1 MTAFIAL
8 YRGETVSGAQLVA
21 VTADPGLVRDFTARL
36 ITDDPKPE
44 EDRRD
49 GLRLV
54 EEKEKAES
62 TTNSATSK
70 QNPSS
75 KGVHKW

>member
-1 MTAFIAL
+1 MTVFIAL

-21 VTADPGLVRDFTARL
+21 VTADPALVRDFAARL

-54 EEKEKAES
+54 GDSREDEQA
-62 TTNSATSK
+62 
-70 QNPSS
+70 
-75 KGVHKW
+75 